1 MTQEMFKYLD
11 ELERKRRNV
20 QVPETKLLKARV
32 CDNKRGIPGE
42 YGTKLCVRILMLM
55 KLWGLPEAAETESL
69 HKARTL
75 EWPVCKSKNT

>member
-42 YGTKLCVRILMLM
+42 YGTKLGVRILMLM
-55 KLWGLPEAAETESL
+55 KL
-69 HKARTL
+69 
-75 EWPVCKSKNT
+75 